1 MSSKLK
7 PPLVKPPRSNSNSPA
22 ARVRYALSSSS
33 STGPST
39 LPTGGGSEQEHGG
52 GGGGSPCGST
62 SGSTSGS
69 RPSTPTLRQ
78 LMEEEAA
85 IAYSVGRGKQFE
97 QQRRGSKS
105 EAEYAF
111 SPEGG
116 GGGAGGDNDS
126 PGGRYGSRAGGGSD
140 SPGHSDDE
148 DGDGS
153 GGEGASAA
161 AAAAALAAELQWAQ
175 EDSVA
180 GEGSWRRGEVSIVR
194 TALLVLGAVVAVTAC
209 VYYST
214 RGAAAGTTAEEGR
227 REL

>member
-116 GGGAGGDNDS
+116 DNDS

-153 GGEGASAA
+153 GGEGASA

-209 VYYST
+209 MYYST